1 MRNMSDIIEQYLKQL
16 IEESG
21 GEVVEIKRAHIA
33 EKFDCV
39 PSQLNYVIKTRFTNE
54 HGYTVESKRG
64 GGGYIRI
71 TKVETHSKSDY
82 LARLK
87 QLIGDGISQQ
97 NAKHIVQ
104 SLMENE
110 VITMKEA
117 KIINAVLER
126 ESLMLDLPY
135 RDRLRAN
142 ILTRVIDVI
151 LYTEE

>member
-16 IEESG
+16 IQDSG

-71 TKVETHSKSDY
+71 TKVETHSKSKY
-82 LARLK
+82 LAHLK
-87 QLIGDGISQQ
+87 ALIGEGVSER
-97 NAKHIVQ
+97 NANHIVQ
-104 SLMENE
+104 SMLENG
-110 VITMKEA
+110 VIDVKEA
-117 KIINAVLER
+117 KIINAVMER
-126 ESLMLDLPY
+126 ESLLLELPY
-135 RDRLRAN
+135 RDQLRAN
-142 ILTRVIDVI
+142 ILKRVIDVI
-151 LYTEE
+151 LYSEE